1 MTQLAILADIHG
13 NLPALEAV
21 QQDLSQF
28 RIDCVVVAGDT
39 INVGPFSEQVV
50 RRVVEEGWAVI
61 RGNSELYLLDY
72 GTSRAPD
79 EWNDPVEFPMLPW
92 LDRQLSNHSKT
103 VIATWPDAL
112 SLRFRDAS
120 PICVVHGSP
129 RDVSEGLFSNSSDEE
144 IKTALAGIEERVV
157 VAGHTHL
164 SLDRTS
170 ERWRILNPGSVGL
183 PLDGLFAASYMLLDS
198 STNGWKSTFR
208 RVPFDYEPIF
218 REFERQGF
226 VEECGVMGQFF
237 VDAFRTARPQDGFL
251 RWRATHYPNEPLS
264 KEIFDEYRTK
274 CKWWEYAHSAY
285 RINMKAR

>member
-28 RIDCVVVAGDT
+28 RIDHVVVAGDT

-50 RRVVEEGWAVI
+50 RRVIDEEWAVI
-61 RGNSELYLLDY
+61 RGNSELYLLDF

-79 EWNDPVEFPMLPW
+79 EWNDPSEFPMLPW

-103 VIATWPDAL
+103 VIATWPDVL
-112 SLRFRDAS
+112 SLRFRDAP
-120 PICVVHGSP
+120 PIRVVHGSP

-183 PLDGLFAASYMLLDS
+183 PLDGSFAASYMLLDS
-198 STNGWKSTFR
+198 NAHGWESTLR

-226 VEECGVMGQFF
+226 VKECGVMGRFF
-237 VDAFRTARPQDGFL
+237 IEAFKTARPQDGFL
-251 RWRATHYPNEPLS
+251 RWRSVHHPNAPLS
-264 KEIFDEYRTK
+264 NELFDEYHAK
-274 CKWWEYAHSAY
+274 CEWWEYTHSAY
-285 RINMKAR
+285 RINMGAG